1 MGKAYSD
8 DLRRKVL
15 ETCEQGEGTLE
26 DLAKRFC
33 VSLSWTK
40 KILAAYSLSGKM
52 ERPTGAKRGRKSK
65 VTPEIDGFLQAVV
78 ATQADLTLAELKER
92 LFQEKKLEISIGW
105 LWSNVKRL
113 GLRFKKTLHAS
124 EQASESV
131 QKMRAEF
138 RASINRESGAMGAAQ
153 PGNVCRTAHRAVGA
167 L

>member
-1 MGKAYSD
+1 MAKAYSD

-15 ETCEQGEGTLE
+15 ETREQGEGTLE

-78 ATQADLTLAELKER
+78 ATQADLTLTELKER

-113 GLRFKKTLHAS
+113 GLRFKKNSPCHGTGQRKGPES
-124 EQASESV
+124 E
-131 QKMRAEF
+131 
-138 RASINRESGAMGAAQ
+138 G
-153 PGNVCRTAHRAVGA
+153 
-167 L
+167 